1 MHRGA
6 YLSSTATC
14 WVELNTASVQN
25 PLESAT
31 SRAFYVRY
39 WIRTSENSS
48 SRTFVHKGKKT
59 GRGYYAPAL
68 EYAVRRYP
76 LEGLTNR

>member
-1 MHRGA
+1 M
-6 YLSSTATC
+6 
-14 WVELNTASVQN
+14 W
-25 PLESAT
+25 
-31 SRAFYVRY
+31 
-39 WIRTSENSS
+39 TSENSP

>member
-1 MHRGA
+1 VYHSNA
-6 YLSSTATC
+6 VFITSTC
-14 WVELNTASVQN
+14 WLVSLGPSKANFREPRNGEVPGIHL
-25 PLESAT
+25 L
-31 SRAFYVRY
+31 
-39 WIRTSENSS
+39 RTSVN
-48 SRTFVHKGKKT
+48 RGKKT